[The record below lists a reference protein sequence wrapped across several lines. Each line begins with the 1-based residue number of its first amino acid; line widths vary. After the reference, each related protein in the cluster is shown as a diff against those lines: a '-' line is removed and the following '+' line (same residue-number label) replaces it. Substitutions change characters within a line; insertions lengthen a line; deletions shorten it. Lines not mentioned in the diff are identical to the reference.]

1 MNKPNYSTLSSFFVT
16 LITGLAILAASALV
30 TPSTA
35 HAADTAANAT
45 IRNVVK
51 ISYKDSAGNG
61 PVGGYI
67 ASASATATVLLKAA
81 KPTVGASNPAS
92 GQSVTAGTVQQ
103 YSFPIYSN
111 ANGSDAYTVDVKSG
125 TTGDT
130 AGMTA
135 VNRYIISSTN
145 AQGTVTPTG
154 NTTTFAFAPTI
165 GASIILA
172 DNNGD
177 TVTVPFGSLNGIS
190 NNDFVIINATTYK
203 VRTTNPGV
211 TGSYDSANHALVA
224 ETPATIQLWLADG
237 VTPADFSGVNLTG
250 ATISQRYLVTI
261 GVTGAPPSATGDVY
275 VNIEFYPT
283 SDNALKDTKADTK
296 TTFTAPTVT
305 IAKAVAPL
313 TGKPG
318 DFLEYTITVTGGSA
332 DVTKVT
338 VTDAVPI
345 FTKLVSYTP
354 AYVGAVGGDAVYD
367 ATHIFATITKGAT
380 TVQITGTAGDNGA
393 EGSGAGFGKAPASA
407 AGQPL
412 TFYLGAGSLN
422 NDGGTVASA
431 EVYVIKYTV
440 QILN

>member
-1 MNKPNYSTLSSFFVT
+1 M
-16 LITGLAILAASALV
+16 TGI
-30 TPSTA
+30 
-35 HAADTAANAT
+35 
-45 IRNVVK
+45 
-51 ISYKDSAGNG
+51 
-61 PVGGYI
+61 
-67 ASASATATVLLKAA
+67 
-81 KPTVGASNPAS
+81 
-92 GQSVTAGTVQQ
+92 
-103 YSFPIYSN
+103 
-111 ANGSDAYTVDVKSG
+111 
-125 TTGDT
+125 
-130 AGMTA
+130 
-135 VNRYIISSTN
+135 NRYIISSTN
-145 AQGTVTPTG
+145 AQGPVTPTG
-154 NTTTFAFAPTI
+154 NTTTITLAPTI
-165 GASIILA
+165 GASVILA
-172 DNNGD
+172 DNNVD

-211 TGSYDSANHALVA
+211 TGSYDPANHALVA
-224 ETPATIQLWLADG
+224 ETPATVQLWLADG
-237 VTPADFSGVNLTG
+237 VTPADFSGTNLTG

-283 SDNALKDTKADTK
+283 SDSALKDTKADTK

-305 IAKAVAPL
+305 IAKGVAPL

-318 DFLEYTITVTGGSA
+318 DFLEYTITVTGGTA

-338 VTDAVPI
+338 VTDAVPV

-354 AYVGAVGGDAVYD
+354 AYTGGAGDAVYD

-380 TVQITGTAGDNGA
+380 TVQITGTAGDNAA
-393 EGSGAGFGKAPASA
+393 EGSGAGFGKAPAAA

-412 TFYLGAGSLN
+412 TFYLGAGSVN
-422 NDGGTVASA
+422 NDGGTVAST